1 MKTENITLFFRQE
14 KSDKVYKATLAQKD
28 DLYIVNFAY
37 GRRGSTLKTGTKTQ
51 TPVPYEKAKKIY
63 DKLVKS
69 KSAKGYV
76 PNEDNSQYT
85 YSSDQVKT
93 GIHCQL
99 LNNIEEEGL
108 AKFLQDEDW
117 WAQEKKDG
125 KRLLI
130 HKTKE
135 LTAINRKG
143 LSVGAPDSI
152 LQAADAVDR
161 SFLIDGEAIGDILF
175 VFDLLALD
183 GEDIREKPYA
193 ERQQL
198 LQSLGFKDAI
208 QLVNSAKTTTEKEQL
223 YTHLKSTGAEG
234 IVFKNSSAAYTAGRP
249 NSGGTQRK
257 FKFYDTASVI
267 VAAVNNK
274 RSVKM
279 MVYEGTQEVE
289 IGNVT
294 ISVNKEIP
302 PEGSIIEVRYLYAYK
317 GGSLYQPTFL
327 EIRTDID
334 KGDCVI
340 GQLKYKQG
348 KLSKS

>member
-1 MKTENITLFFRQE
+1 MKTE
-14 KSDKVYKATLAQKD
+14 
-28 DLYIVNFAY
+28 
-37 GRRGSTLKTGTKTQ
+37 
-51 TPVPYEKAKKIY
+51 
-63 DKLVKS
+63 
-69 KSAKGYV
+69 
-76 PNEDNSQYT
+76 
-85 YSSDQVKT
+85 
-93 GIHCQL
+93 
-99 LNNIEEEGL
+99 
-108 AKFLQDEDW
+108 FLQDDDW

-130 HKTKE
+130 HKTTE

-152 LQAADAVDR
+152 LQAADAIDR

-183 GEDIREKPYA
+183 GEDIREQPYV

-208 QLVNSAKTTTEKEQL
+208 QLINSAKTTTEKEQL
-223 YTHLKSTGAEG
+223 YTHLKSAGAEG
-234 IVFKNSSAAYTAGRP
+234 IVFKNKSAAYTAGRP

-279 MVYEGTQEVE
+279 MVYDGTQEVE

-327 EIRTDID
+327 HIRTDID
-334 KGDCVI
+334 KEDCLI
-340 GQLKYKQG
+340 GQLKYKQEV
-348 KLSKS
+348 